1 MKCKNCDEKY
11 YTGKE
16 NTPLGRG
23 YSAAVE
29 KVGTKMKGRDGKM
42 YVVKK
47 YKNGKRWTSSKIR
60 HTSPRANAVLNNNQ
74 MITKQEAIDTILDY
88 CNQKEIPYTEQDL
101 IRMNEFAIIVPYE
114 LIEYMSTHNVQNL
127 KQVLDEFFGD
137 Y

>member
-23 YSAAVE
+23 YSASVE
-29 KVGTKMKGRDGKM
+29 EVGIKMKGRDGKM

-60 HTSPRANAVLNNNQ
+60 HTSPRANAAPNHG
-74 MITKQEAIDTILDY
+74 ITKEQAIAMVVNY
-88 CNQKEIPYTEQDL
+88 CNANGIPYEDEDIARLHQFLAFDPKSLT
-101 IRMNEFAIIVPYE
+101 
-114 LIEYMSTHNVQNL
+114 EYMDKHDVQNL
-127 KQVLDEFFGD
+127 REVLVEFFGD